1 MNSLTANIVLN
12 KKVYNKVIS
21 PKLTHSPFSIP
32 DSPQYM
38 SVNNIKKIDNIYV
51 LKKLEYEY
59 NNFLEKKCHILL
71 MLNMVEEVF
80 EIRDEIIIRINSL
93 KRQQQKFQQYMMQ

>member
-1 MNSLTANIVLN
+1 
-12 KKVYNKVIS
+12 
-21 PKLTHSPFSIP
+21 
-32 DSPQYM
+32 M

>member
-1 MNSLTANIVLN
+1 MKIILYIALFLINLH
-12 KKVYNKVIS
+12 Y
-21 PKLTHSPFSIP
+21 
-32 DSPQYM
+32 
-38 SVNNIKKIDNIYV
+38 IKKIDNIYV

-80 EIRDEIIIRINSL
+80 EIRDSLIMRINTLEREYRNRKLRS
-93 KRQQQKFQQYMMQ
+93 